1 MDCYNIFGHLGMYQK
16 LRKFISV
23 YQTNIQK
30 ETIKESRHSEDTPSN
45 NQAIWFTKSLLDQN
59 SMAIPTTKPY
69 MNLFFLSPFLFTIIS
84 FLHTIYFKLRKIHFI
99 TQQDLQI
106 MLNNFFKIKG
116 PCLGMT
122 VWPLK
127 WLNLHLASMD
137 AYPYKNH

>member
-59 SMAIPTTKPY
+59 SMTIPTTKPY
-69 MNLFFLSPFLFTIIS
+69 MNLFFLSPFF
-84 FLHTIYFKLRKIHFI
+84 FY
-99 TQQDLQI
+99 
-106 MLNNFFKIKG
+106 NNFVFAYNIFQIK
-116 PCLGMT
+116 
-122 VWPLK
+122 
-127 WLNLHLASMD
+127 
-137 AYPYKNH
+137 KNPFHNSTRPSDNAE